1 MVHTFYNRVKRDPAS
16 RKASTVIPYGNRF
29 FEAIKE
35 LSAVMKILKVS
46 ANSVPNSVA
55 GAIANV
61 IKEESEAE
69 VQAVGAG
76 AINQAVKAIAVSRG
90 FLAQVG
96 TDIYCQPAFV
106 SLIIDNTERTGIKF
120 IIKVLNG

>member
-1 MVHTFYNRVKRDPAS
+1 VDGFFR
-16 RKASTVIPYGNRF
+16 RK
-29 FEAIKE
+29 KE

-46 ANSVPNSVA
+46 ANSVPNAVA

-96 TDIYCQPAFV
+96 TEIYCQPAFV
-106 SLIIDNTERTGIKF
+106 TLSIDGTERTGIKF
-120 IIKVLNG
+120 IVRILGS

>member
-1 MVHTFYNRVKRDPAS
+1 
-16 RKASTVIPYGNRF
+16 
-29 FEAIKE
+29 
-35 LSAVMKILKVS
+35 MKILKVS
-46 ANSVPNSVA
+46 ANSAPNAVA

-61 IKEESEAE
+61 IKEDSEAE

-96 TDIYCQPAFV
+96 TEIYCQPAFV
-106 SLIIDNTERTGIKF
+106 SLTIDETERTGIKF
-120 IIKVLNG
+120 IVRILNA